1 MTSKQI
7 SEQIA
12 AIRNVTAKARVS
24 KEAAAAFLISAG
36 IIGKHAI
43 TVNTIADING
53 TKITDGTQVVIESRK
68 SRRKAT
74 ASLK

>member
-36 IIGKHAI
+36 IIEKHAI
-43 TVNTIADING
+43 TVNTVADING
-53 TKITDGTQVVIESRK
+53 TKTIEDTRVVIKSRK
-68 SRRKAT
+68 SSRKAT
-74 ASLK
+74 LSLK